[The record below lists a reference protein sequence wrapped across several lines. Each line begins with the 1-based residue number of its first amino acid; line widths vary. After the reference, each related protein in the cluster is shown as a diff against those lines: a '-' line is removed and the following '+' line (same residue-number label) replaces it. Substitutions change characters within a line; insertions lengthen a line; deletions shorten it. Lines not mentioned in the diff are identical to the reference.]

1 MLEIENLSFAFGH
14 HRILDKVGL
23 TARQGEMVCVLG
35 PNGVGKSTLL
45 KCILQ
50 LIRPSQGEVRVG
62 ARRLSSMDLLQRAR
76 RLAYVEQRTPA
87 RFPMSVFE
95 TVLMGRR
102 PHLAFRPGKTDFD
115 KVAAILGALGLGALA
130 QREFSQLSGG
140 QQQKVMLARGLVQ
153 EPRYLLLDEP
163 TASLDL
169 RHQLEVMELLR
180 RFCRDREMGMVV
192 AIHDLNLALRY
203 ADQVVMLQD
212 GRVLARGCPREV
224 MRPET
229 IAAVYGVEVAKI
241 SAGGLSG
248 FMPIRPI

>member
-1 MLEIENLSFAFGH
+1 MLEIEGISFAFGH
-14 HRILDKVGL
+14 HRILDRVGL
-23 TARQGEMVCVLG
+23 TVRPGEMVCVLG

-50 LIRPSQGEVRVG
+50 LVRPSHGEVRVG
-62 ARRLSSMDLLQRAR
+62 DRRLSSMDLRQKAR

-87 RFPMSVFE
+87 RFPMTVFE

-102 PHLAFRPGKTDFD
+102 PYLSFRPGKKDFD
-115 KVAAILGALGLGALA
+115 KVATILGALGLGAMA
-130 QREFSQLSGG
+130 QREFNQLSGG

-169 RHQLEVMELLR
+169 RHQLEVMELLQ

-203 ADQVVMLQD
+203 ADQVVLLQD
-212 GRVLARGCPREV
+212 GRVMARGRPQEV
-224 MRPET
+224 LRPET
-229 IAAVYGVEVAKI
+229 IGAVYGVEVVEV

-248 FMPIRPI
+248 LIPVRPI